1 MQGNMLEM
9 LATDRQAERRD
20 LPAPR
25 TGSRPVRR
33 LVTWCRD
40 QTGVF
45 LVRAGS
51 RVLVTSRAR
60 IHAVG
65 LAGTHPHPW
74 DR

>member
-1 MQGNMLEM
+1 MQAKMLEM
-9 LATDRQAERRD
+9 LAAGREAERRN
-20 LPAPR
+20 LPPHSS
-25 TGSRPVRR
+25 GSGSGRR

-40 QTGVF
+40 QIGMF

-65 LAGTHPHPW
+65 PAGTHLHGL

>member
-1 MQGNMLEM
+1 MLEM
-9 LATDRQAERRD
+9 LSTDREVERRN
-20 LPAPR
+20 LPAHR
-25 TGSRPVRR
+25 TGSRPARR

-65 LAGTHPHPW
+65 LAGTHLDPW